1 MPETLISLP
10 TAGPEPNMD
19 QSRQAL
25 PDSLMVCLLFSYAL
39 CAMPYAILCM
49 AIAFAEV
56 APAGRHLMVY

>member
-25 PDSLMVCLLFSYAL
+25 PDSLMVCLLFS
-39 CAMPYAILCM
+39 
-49 AIAFAEV
+49 
-56 APAGRHLMVY
+56 